1 MAASMNFPKT
11 HVAAVLSSLTSPLD
25 FKFVNVTTPTT
36 MPAGSALV
44 RVLTSQVASY
54 SKDVFTG
61 KIPYPMC
68 LPLTPGGGAI
78 GRVELVG
85 SDAVS
90 LKPGQLVL
98 VDICV
103 RARDEPTVSMLQ
115 GLFAVGPGV
124 TLMETEWR
132 DGTYAEYVKAPLEN
146 LFPLDE
152 HVLVGKLGYNINELA
167 YISKLLVPAGSMHEA
182 GVQPGETVIVA
193 PATGAFGGA
202 GQIVSSFHRL
212 SNSPVAVSVALA
224 MGARVV
230 AAGRNRDQL
239 KNLSE
244 TIGNLYGGRLTTVS
258 LACDVEKDAEAL
270 KSATPGGKGADVY
283 IDFSPPQ
290 ASTSTHI
297 ASSLF
302 ALKPYG
308 RAVFSGGITGQ
319 VSIPYQFMMLG
330 NRKVIGSFMASRPAV
345 HKLVGLVEAGSLVIG
360 EKGGVKTVTFALEGL
375 EEAFTVAAER
385 TGLGQQVVVM
395 P

>member
-202 GQIVSSFHRL
+202 
-212 SNSPVAVSVALA
+212 AVSVALA

-244 TIGNLYGGRLTTVS
+244 TIGNLYGGRLTTVP

-302 ALKPYG
+302 TLKPYG